1 MVCARCFHPRVRRS
15 MVTFANQGYVL
26 GLFST
31 ANTNSNGIVSIDLS
45 GLITAQSNA
54 SAAAATAKSAAPAAP
69 TPPWSTQE
77 TPKQASANVT
87 SALAGQSI
95 VSGASVMTAP
105 PGASPDFNKLF
116 ALYQGLSSLE
126 DVATQA
132 STTKD
137 PQQLKQLANAF
148 SNGLTQVSTYA
159 TSAAFS
165 KLRMALGADATSA
178 HASLT
183 IAKPATTY
191 ITKPLTTSLTADVP
205 AYDGNV
211 QFNINVKL
219 NNKTTVVPIDLS
231 GMGTQTRSL
240 ANVIV
245 YTNQQL
251 AAAGVQTRVVTDR
264 IPGQPQTITAGGTT
278 VTLPPTADQFAMQV
292 NIGTSETVS
301 FSAPQAANA
310 VYIGETV
317 GNPNPSGDP
326 TLKDS
331 DTNAQ
336 LLKIQTD
343 TSTVPAPPQITGQGN
358 FVSGQTFSD
367 NLGPN
372 IGTVHATQV
381 GADGSVYMLAD
392 VSGTVNGQK
401 IDGTQDTALLK
412 YDSAGKLLYTRTLG
426 ASSTATGYSLAV
438 SSTGQVAV
446 SGSVTGELD
455 GTTDGALNSGATGA
469 FSDQTDSFVS
479 LYDSTGNELWT
490 ARRGSALQDQ
500 ATNVAFSADSSTV
513 YVAGQAQGAMPGGGA
528 AIGGYD
534 GYVEGF
540 TTNAKTGAPQATF
553 TQTFGTAG
561 ADFTKGMVVDGNTM
575 ITASVE
581 SGNAVLRN
589 FDLSSGQAV
598 LTSTRDLGSLQGGTI
613 AGLSLNGSGQVV
625 VAGTTANGALNAG
638 TITSAASGGTDA
650 FAAQISESLAASPSD
665 AIAYYGGSG
674 NDHATGLAVSNGQV
688 WITGTAGTD
697 LPNQPAVGKQDGF
710 VANIDIATGAVNYSR
725 RFSGKDGMAS
735 PTSIAVDSSGAS
747 VLDVLGLPKGI
758 IGGDTS
764 QQLTAQS
771 SLRPG
776 DQFTVAPGSSPPVT
790 ITIDQ
795 GETLQTLATKIQ
807 RASGSEA
814 TATVSTSSTGAQ
826 QLTVKPAFGNALV
839 TLGAGPANKNA
850 LTTLGLPEGVVNQTS
865 FNSVTLKSLPSDGGP
880 KIYGLGLS
888 STLNLSSAA
897 QISHAQ
903 AVIATAMG
911 VVRSAYQDLVAAST
925 PQTQAQIIAATN
937 KSASNPVPT
946 YLTAQLANLQAGLA
960 RLTGGNPSSST
971 STLA

>member
-1 MVCARCFHPRVRRS
+1 
-15 MVTFANQGYVL
+15 MVTFANQSYVL

-31 ANTNSNGIVSIDLS
+31 ANTNSNGIISLDLS

-54 SAAAATAKSAAPAAP
+54 SAATATAKSATPAAP

-95 VSGASVMTAP
+95 LNTASSLTAP
-105 PGASPDFNKLF
+105 PGASQDYNKLF
-116 ALYQGLSSLE
+116 ALYQGLSTLE
-126 DVATQA
+126 DLATQA
-132 STTKD
+132 STTAD
-137 PQQLKQLANAF
+137 PQQLKQLSSAF
-148 SNGLTQVSTYA
+148 SSGLTQVSNYA
-159 TSAAFS
+159 TGANFS
-165 KLRMALGADATSA
+165 KLRLAVGADATSA
-178 HASLT
+178 QASLT
-183 IAKPATTY
+183 IAKPAASYTTA
-191 ITKPLTTSLTADVP
+191 PLSTSLTTDIP

-211 QFNINVKL
+211 QFNINVQL
-219 NNKTTVVPIDLS
+219 NNKTTVVPIDLT

-240 ANVIV
+240 ANVII
-245 YTNQQL
+245 YMNQQL
-251 AAAGVQTRVVTDR
+251 AAAGVQTRVATDR

-301 FSAPQAANA
+301 FSAPQTANA

-326 TLKDS
+326 TIKDS

-358 FVSGQTFSD
+358 YVPGQTFSD

-372 IGTVHATQV
+372 IGTVHSTQV

-401 IDGTQDTALLK
+401 INGTQDIALLK
-412 YDSAGKLLYTRTLG
+412 YDSAGNLIYTRTLG
-426 ASSTATGYSLAV
+426 ASSTATGYNMAV

-446 SGSVTGELD
+446 VGSVTGGLD
-455 GTTDGALNSGATGA
+455 GTTDGALNSGATGSFA
-469 FSDQTDSFVS
+469 DQTDSITT
-479 LYDSTGNELWT
+479 LYDASGNELWT
-490 ARRGSALQDQ
+490 ARRGSKLQDQ
-500 ATNVAFSADSSTV
+500 ATNVAFSADGSTV
-513 YVAGQAQGAMPGGGA
+513 YVAGQAQGVMPGGSP

-534 GYVEGF
+534 GYIEGF
-540 TTNAKTGAPQATF
+540 STNATTGAPQATF

-561 ADFTKGMVVDGNTM
+561 ADSTKGLVVDGNSL

-581 SGNAVLRN
+581 SGHAILRN
-589 FDLSSGQAV
+589 YDISSGAPV
-598 LTSTRDLGSLQGGTI
+598 LAATRDLGDLQGGTI
-613 AGLSLNGSGQVV
+613 SGLALNGGQVV
-625 VAGTTANGALNAG
+625 VAGSTPNAALSAG
-638 TITSAASGGTDA
+638 TITSAASGGVDA
-650 FAAQISESLAASPSD
+650 FVAQVSANLSASSSD

-710 VANIDIATGAVNYSR
+710 VANIDVATGAVNYSR

-735 PTSIAVDSSGAS
+735 PTSIAVDSSGGS
-747 VLDVLGLPKGI
+747 VLDVLGLPKGT

-764 QQLTAQS
+764 QQLTAES
-771 SLRPG
+771 SLRAG
-776 DQFTVAPGSSPPVT
+776 DQFTVASGSAPPVT

-814 TATVSTSSTGAQ
+814 TATVSTSLSGGQ
-826 QLTVKPAFGNALV
+826 QLTIKPAYNNALI
-839 TLGAGPANKNA
+839 TLGAGPAGKNA
-850 LTTLGLPEGVVNQTS
+850 LTNLGLPEGALNLTN
-865 FNSVTLKSLPSDGGP
+865 FNSVTSKSTPADGGSP
-880 KIYGLGLS
+880 IYGLGLS
-888 STLNLSSAA
+888 STLNLSNAS
-897 QISHAQ
+897 QISHSQ
-903 AVIATAMG
+903 AVIAAAMG
-911 VVRSAYQDLVAAST
+911 VVRKAYQDLVAANT
-925 PQTQAQIIAATN
+925 PLTAAQKIAATN
-937 KSASNPVPT
+937 KSANNAVPA
-946 YLTAQLANLQAGLA
+946 YLTNQLANLQAGLA
-960 RLTGGNPSSST
+960 RLTGGNPAPST
-971 STLA
+971 STFA